1 MGVLIW
7 HPFKMRSFLFLL
19 ATGLV
24 CFEGVQGAT
33 RSKCYGPQ
41 IFFASD
47 AEEEDE
53 PVPVPITIEKNKTLA
68 DIPAMT
74 KKIDIP
80 GCFFTQQRGAF
91 MCAIRAIRCKRKEG
105 HFLMRIGP
113 LSRFHKR
120 WKMTN

>member
-1 MGVLIW
+1 MGSSYLTSIQDE
-7 HPFKMRSFLFLL
+7 KFLFLL

-74 KKIDIP
+74 KEWTT
-80 GCFFTQQRGAF
+80 FFL
-91 MCAIRAIRCKRKEG
+91 
-105 HFLMRIGP
+105 LMQKFPVI
-113 LSRFHKR
+113 SFQYFCQYI
-120 WKMTN
+120 